1 MRKADRKKL
10 HILKKEIKENKKE
23 IIEFLGQRLKYEHNL
38 LGNMENK
45 VLLNVAIKEE
55 PEGGY
60 SVVCT
65 DLDVASQGETIDEAL
80 KNIKE
85 AVELYIES
93 AEELGIMDEVLEKLN
108 LTKDDLKEDISVP
121 RILKTEIPVKLAA

>member
-1 MRKADRKKL
+1 M
-10 HILKKEIKENKKE
+10 
-23 IIEFLGQRLKYEHNL
+23 
-38 LGNMENK
+38 
-45 VLLNVAIKEE
+45 LNIAIKEE

-65 DLDVASQGETIDEAL
+65 DLDVASQGENVDEAV

-93 AEELGIMDEVLEKLN
+93 AEKLGIMDEVMEKLGLSELDKN
-108 LTKDDLKEDISVP
+108 EKLVAP
-121 RILKTEIPVKLAA
+121 RVFRTEIPVKVAT